1 MLPRRRAGA
10 PRRPT
15 LTKSDSPPEWMT
27 LEEVADYLKL
37 SRSKLY
43 AMAQGGEIPC
53 SKVAGQ
59 WRFFR
64 PEIDEWMLRQRP
76 AGQGRHLQHGNR
88 G

>member
-1 MLPRRRAGA
+1 
-10 PRRPT
+10 
-15 LTKSDSPPEWMT
+15 LTKTDSPPEWMT
-27 LEEVADYLKL
+27 IEEVADYLKL

-64 PEIDEWMLRQRP
+64 PEIDEWMLKQRR
-76 AGQGRHLQHGNR
+76 AASGGEHAIDHDK
-88 G
+88 

>member
-1 MLPRRRAGA
+1 MCSAIGSLVTHVVRHAA
-10 PRRPT
+10 
-15 LTKSDSPPEWMT
+15 SS
-27 LEEVADYLKL
+27 KL

-64 PEIDEWMLRQRP
+64 PEIAEWMLKQLLAWKSG
-76 AGQGRHLQHGNR
+76 AGADDGD
-88 G
+88 

>member
-1 MLPRRRAGA
+1 M
-10 PRRPT
+10 
-15 LTKSDSPPEWMT
+15 TKTESPPEWMT
-27 LEEVADYLKL
+27 IEEVAEYLKL

-64 PEIDEWMLRQRP
+64 PEIDEWMLKQRP
-76 AGQGRHLQHGNR
+76 SASGRSSEDGHDE
-88 G
+88 

>member
-1 MLPRRRAGA
+1 MACAPDDARRSAV
-10 PRRPT
+10 
-15 LTKSDSPPEWMT
+15 TKTESPPEWMT
-27 LEEVADYLKL
+27 IEEVAEYLKL

-64 PEIDEWMLRQRP
+64 PQIDEWMLKQRP
-76 AGQGRHLQHGNR
+76 SASGRPSEDGHDA
-88 G
+88 